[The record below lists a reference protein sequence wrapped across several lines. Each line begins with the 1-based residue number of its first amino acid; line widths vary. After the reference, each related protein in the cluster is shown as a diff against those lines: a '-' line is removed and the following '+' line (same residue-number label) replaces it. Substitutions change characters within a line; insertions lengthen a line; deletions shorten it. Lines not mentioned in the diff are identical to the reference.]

1 MVTNHNPFLV
11 IVRRSLVMSVFLSVN
26 IPCANVIDLPHS
38 NKRLRMSAIARELF
52 SLACFVRC
60 TSDL

>member
-1 MVTNHNPFLV
+1 MGF
-11 IVRRSLVMSVFLSVN
+11 FFGVN

-38 NKRLRMSAIARELF
+38 HVCLRLPAIARELF